1 MDSILLGLA
10 HSRYYCVEPSAFAVF
25 RSQLMAFLGSREA
38 VRIDR
43 TAATGVMAA
52 VKNGKSLLSAAD
64 LMRFRTYD
72 DFDDDDEDEGELAYE
87 QTGEQSF
94 VHIIRLTGPMTRGG
108 GACSYGSIEM
118 RDRLIQVADKEG
130 VIGHIIYCRT
140 PGGDA
145 NTLLDFRKAIDY
157 IHSKGQKIYMF
168 CDGTVASGGAFLSAM
183 CDGVYAYNEEDQ
195 IGSLGMYAA
204 FFTLAHGAQNAI
216 TQETY
221 CECYADRSTDKNLWY
236 RKAAEGDTKLLEE
249 DLRNHLGELLTNLH
263 NDRPSITEDQMTG
276 KMYRM
281 KDVVGTLI
289 DGICTL
295 PELVEKVASD
305 YYNSTENMDNHEENQ
320 TKSLTDMKEYK
331 ELARM
336 AGYEPEQTISADK
349 EGMVSLQAQEADA
362 IEDAI
367 AAKIQQVES
376 LTEENAR
383 MKEQLEAQIAAVDAL
398 KTEVESQ
405 KAEVK
410 RLTQELEDAKA
421 GLESTAEQAKQ
432 DQEALMASA
441 DAVKAEMDKAFA
453 DLKEAKEVLEAQMKA
468 DAEKAAAEL
477 AKMAQT
483 IADLNVKL
491 EEAESGENTKVVA
504 GASPATNGASPA
516 VQMGDMPG
524 WNPGLTPSENAQ
536 AMQDYLDGLK
546 RR

>member
-38 VRIDR
+38 VRMER
-43 TAATGVMAA
+43 TPATGVMAA
-52 VKNGKSLLSAAD
+52 VKDGRLLLSAAD

-72 DFDDDDEDEGELAYE
+72 DTDDEDDEDGDSYN
-87 QTGEQSF
+87 QTTSDSI
-94 VHIIRLTGPMTRGG
+94 VHIMRLTGPMTRGG
-108 GACSYGSIEM
+108 GACSYGSIEL
-118 RDRLIQVADKEG
+118 RDRLIQMADKEG

-236 RKAAEGDTKLLEE
+236 RKAAEGDTELLEE

-295 PELVEKVASD
+295 PELVEKVAAD
-305 YYNSTENMDNHEENQ
+305 YHNSTQNMADDEENQ

-362 IEDAI
+362 IESAI
-367 AAKIQQVES
+367 SAKIQLVNS

-383 MKEQLEAQIAAVDAL
+383 MKEQLEAQNATADAL
-398 KTEVESQ
+398 KAEVE
-405 KAEVK
+405 
-410 RLTQELEDAKA
+410 RLTQELEEAKD
-421 GLESTAEQAKQ
+421 GLESTVEQAKQ
-432 DQEALMASA
+432 DQEALTASA
-441 DAVKAEMDKAFA
+441 DAVKAEMDKVLA
-453 DLKEAKEVLEAQMKA
+453 DLKEAKEALEAQMKA
-468 DAEKAAAEL
+468 DAEKAAAEM

-504 GASPATNGASPA
+504 GESPATNGASPA

-524 WNPGLTPSENAQ
+524 WNPSLTPSENAQ

>member
-25 RSQLMAFLGSREA
+25 RSQLMAFLGSRDA
-38 VRIDR
+38 VRMDR
-43 TAATGVMAA
+43 TPATGVMAT
-52 VKNGKSLLSAAD
+52 VKDGKLMQSAAD
-64 LMRFRTYD
+64 LMHFHTYDDTDDD
-72 DFDDDDEDEGELAYE
+72 DFDDDYEDNLES
-87 QTGEQSF
+87 EQSF
-94 VHIIRLTGPMTRGG
+94 VHIIRLTGPMIRGG

-118 RDRLIQVADKEG
+118 RDRLIQMADKKG

-157 IHSKGQKIYMF
+157 IHSKDQKIYMF

-183 CDGVYAYNEEDQ
+183 CDGVYAYNGEDQ

-263 NDRPSITEDQMTG
+263 NDRPSITEDQMSG

-295 PELVEKVASD
+295 PELVEKVAAD
-305 YYNSTENMDNHEENQ
+305 YHNSTQNMADDEENQ

-362 IEDAI
+362 IESAI
-367 AAKIQQVES
+367 SAKIQLVNS

-383 MKEQLEAQIAAVDAL
+383 MKEQLEAQNATADAL
-398 KTEVESQ
+398 KAEVE
-405 KAEVK
+405 
-410 RLTQELEDAKA
+410 RLTQELEEAKA
-421 GLESTAEQAKQ
+421 GLESTVEQAKQ
-432 DQEALMASA
+432 DQEALTASA
-441 DAVKAEMDKAFA
+441 DAVKAEMDKVLA
-453 DLKEAKEVLEAQMKA
+453 DLKEAKDALEAQMKA
-468 DAEKAAAEL
+468 DAEKAAAEM

-524 WNPGLTPSENAQ
+524 WNPSLTPSENAQ

>member
-25 RSQLMAFLGSREA
+25 RSQLMAFLGSRDA
-38 VRIDR
+38 VRMDR
-43 TAATGVMAA
+43 TPATGVMAT
-52 VKNGKSLLSAAD
+52 VKDGKLMQSAAD
-64 LMRFRTYD
+64 LMHFHTYDDTDDD
-72 DFDDDDEDEGELAYE
+72 DFDDDYEDNLESE
-87 QTGEQSF
+87 QPF

-118 RDRLIQVADKEG
+118 RDRLIQMADIKG

-157 IHSKGQKIYMF
+157 IHSKDQKIYMF

-183 CDGVYAYNEEDQ
+183 CDGVYAYNGEDQ

-263 NDRPSITEDQMTG
+263 NDRPSITEDQMSG

-295 PELVEKVASD
+295 PELVEKVAAD
-305 YYNSTENMDNHEENQ
+305 YHNSTQNMADDEENQ

-362 IEDAI
+362 IESAI
-367 AAKIQQVES
+367 SAKIQLVNS

-383 MKEQLEAQIAAVDAL
+383 MKEQLEAQNATADAL
-398 KTEVESQ
+398 KAEVE
-405 KAEVK
+405 
-410 RLTQELEDAKA
+410 RLTQELEEAKA
-421 GLESTAEQAKQ
+421 GLESTVEQAKQ
-432 DQEALMASA
+432 DQEALTASA
-441 DAVKAEMDKAFA
+441 DAVKAEMDKVLA
-453 DLKEAKEVLEAQMKA
+453 DLKEAKDALEAQMKA
-468 DAEKAAAEL
+468 DAEKAAAEM

-524 WNPGLTPSENAQ
+524 WNPSLTPSENAQ
-536 AMQDYLDGLK
+536 AMQDYLDGL
-546 RR
+546 RRR

>member
-25 RSQLMAFLGSREA
+25 RSQLMAFLGSRDA
-38 VRIDR
+38 VRMDR
-43 TAATGVMAA
+43 TPATGVMAA
-52 VKNGKSLLSAAD
+52 VKDGRSLLSAAD

-72 DFDDDDEDEGELAYE
+72 DTDDEDDEDGDSYN
-87 QTGEQSF
+87 QTTSDSI
-94 VHIIRLTGPMTRGG
+94 VHIMRLTGPMTRGG
-108 GACSYGSIEM
+108 GACSYGSIEL
-118 RDRLIQVADKEG
+118 RDRLIQMADKEG

-236 RKAAEGDTKLLEE
+236 RKAAEGDTELLEE

-295 PELVEKVASD
+295 PELVEKVAAD
-305 YYNSTENMDNHEENQ
+305 YHNSTQNMADDEENQ

-362 IEDAI
+362 IESAI
-367 AAKIQQVES
+367 SAKIQLVNS

-383 MKEQLEAQIAAVDAL
+383 MKEQLEAQNATADAL
-398 KTEVESQ
+398 KAEVE
-405 KAEVK
+405 
-410 RLTQELEDAKA
+410 RLTQELEEAKA
-421 GLESTAEQAKQ
+421 GLESTVEQAKQ
-432 DQEALMASA
+432 DQEALTASA
-441 DAVKAEMDKAFA
+441 DAVKAEMDKVLA
-453 DLKEAKEVLEAQMKA
+453 DLKEAKDALEAQMKA
-468 DAEKAAAEL
+468 DAEKAAAEM

-524 WNPGLTPSENAQ
+524 WNPSLTPSENAQ

>member
-25 RSQLMAFLGSREA
+25 RSQLMAFLGSRDA
-38 VRIDR
+38 VRMDR
-43 TAATGVMAA
+43 TPATGVMAT
-52 VKNGKSLLSAAD
+52 VKDGKLMQSAAD
-64 LMRFRTYD
+64 LMHFHTYDDTDDD
-72 DFDDDDEDEGELAYE
+72 DFDDDYEDNLESE
-87 QTGEQSF
+87 QPF

-118 RDRLIQVADKEG
+118 RDRLIQMADKKG

-157 IHSKGQKIYMF
+157 IHSKDQKIYMF

-183 CDGVYAYNEEDQ
+183 CDGVYAYNGEDQ

-263 NDRPSITEDQMTG
+263 NDRPSITEDQMSG

-295 PELVEKVASD
+295 PELVEKVAAD
-305 YYNSTENMDNHEENQ
+305 YHNSTQNMADDEENQ

-362 IEDAI
+362 IESAI
-367 AAKIQQVES
+367 SAKIQLVNS

-383 MKEQLEAQIAAVDAL
+383 MKEQLEAQNATADAL
-398 KTEVESQ
+398 KAEVE
-405 KAEVK
+405 
-410 RLTQELEDAKA
+410 RLTQELEEAKA
-421 GLESTAEQAKQ
+421 GLESTVEQAKH
-432 DQEALMASA
+432 DQEALTASA
-441 DAVKAEMDKAFA
+441 DAVKAEMDKVLA
-453 DLKEAKEVLEAQMKA
+453 DLKEAKDALEAQMKA
-468 DAEKAAAEL
+468 DAEKAAAEM

-524 WNPGLTPSENAQ
+524 WNPSLTPSENAQ
-536 AMQDYLDGLK
+536 AMQDYLDGL
-546 RR
+546 RRR

>member
-38 VRIDR
+38 VRMER
-43 TAATGVMAA
+43 TPATGVMAA
-52 VKNGKSLLSAAD
+52 VKDGRSLLSAAD

-72 DFDDDDEDEGELAYE
+72 DTDDEDDEDGDSYN
-87 QTGEQSF
+87 QTTSDSI
-94 VHIIRLTGPMTRGG
+94 VHIMRLTGPMTRGG
-108 GACSYGSIEM
+108 GACSYGSIEL
-118 RDRLIQVADKEG
+118 RDRLIQMADKEG

-236 RKAAEGDTKLLEE
+236 RKAAEGDTELLEE

-295 PELVEKVASD
+295 PELVEKVAAD
-305 YYNSTENMDNHEENQ
+305 YHNSTQNMADDEENQ

-362 IEDAI
+362 IESAI
-367 AAKIQQVES
+367 SAKIQLVNS

-383 MKEQLEAQIAAVDAL
+383 MKEQLEAQNATADAL
-398 KTEVESQ
+398 KAEVE
-405 KAEVK
+405 
-410 RLTQELEDAKA
+410 RLTQELEEAKD
-421 GLESTAEQAKQ
+421 GLESTVEQAKQ
-432 DQEALMASA
+432 DQEALTASA
-441 DAVKAEMDKAFA
+441 DVVKAEMDKVLA
-453 DLKEAKEVLEAQMKA
+453 DLKEAKDALEAQMKA
-468 DAEKAAAEL
+468 DAEKAAAEM

-524 WNPGLTPSENAQ
+524 WNPSLTPSENAQ
-536 AMQDYLDGLK
+536 AMQDYLDGL
-546 RR
+546 RRR

>member
-10 HSRYYCVEPSAFAVF
+10 HSRYYCIEPSAFAVF
-25 RSQLMAFLGSREA
+25 RSQLMAFLGSRDA
-38 VRIDR
+38 VRMDR
-43 TAATGVMAA
+43 TPATGVMAT
-52 VKNGKSLLSAAD
+52 VKDGKLMQSAAD
-64 LMRFRTYD
+64 LMHFHTYDDTDDD
-72 DFDDDDEDEGELAYE
+72 DFDDDYEDNLES
-87 QTGEQSF
+87 EQSF

-108 GACSYGSIEM
+108 GACSYGSIEL
-118 RDRLIQVADKEG
+118 RDRLIQMADKEG

-263 NDRPSITEDQMTG
+263 NDRPSITEDQMSG

-295 PELVEKVASD
+295 PELVEKVAAD
-305 YYNSTENMDNHEENQ
+305 YHNSTQNMADDEENQ

-362 IEDAI
+362 IESAI
-367 AAKIQQVES
+367 SAKIQLVNS

-383 MKEQLEAQIAAVDAL
+383 MKEQLEAQNATADAL
-398 KTEVESQ
+398 KAEVE
-405 KAEVK
+405 
-410 RLTQELEDAKA
+410 RLTQELEEAKA
-421 GLESTAEQAKQ
+421 GLESTVEQAKQ
-432 DQEALMASA
+432 DQEALTASA
-441 DAVKAEMDKAFA
+441 DAVKAEMDKVLA
-453 DLKEAKEVLEAQMKA
+453 DLKEAKDALEAQMKA
-468 DAEKAAAEL
+468 DAEKAAAEM

-524 WNPGLTPSENAQ
+524 WNPSLTPSENAQ
-536 AMQDYLDGLK
+536 AMQDYLDGL
-546 RR
+546 RRR

>member
-10 HSRYYCVEPSAFAVF
+10 HSRYYCIEPSAFAVF

-38 VRIDR
+38 VRMER
-43 TAATGVMAA
+43 TPATGVMAT
-52 VKNGKSLLSAAD
+52 VKDGKLMQSAAD
-64 LMRFRTYD
+64 LMHFRTYDNTDDD
-72 DFDDDDEDEGELAYE
+72 DFDDDYEDNLES
-87 QTGEQSF
+87 EQSF

-118 RDRLIQVADKEG
+118 RDRLIQMADKKG

-157 IHSKGQKIYMF
+157 IHSKDQKIYMF
-168 CDGTVASGGAFLSAM
+168 CDGTVASGGAFLSAL
-183 CDGVYAYNEEDQ
+183 CDGVYAYNGEDQ

-263 NDRPSITEDQMTG
+263 NDRPSITEDQMSG

-295 PELVEKVASD
+295 PELVEKVAAD
-305 YYNSTENMDNHEENQ
+305 YHNSTQNMADDEENQ

-362 IEDAI
+362 IESAI
-367 AAKIQQVES
+367 SAKIQLVNS

-383 MKEQLEAQIAAVDAL
+383 MKEQLEAQNATADAL
-398 KTEVESQ
+398 KAEVE
-405 KAEVK
+405 
-410 RLTQELEDAKA
+410 RLTQELEEAKA
-421 GLESTAEQAKQ
+421 GLESTVEQAKQ
-432 DQEALMASA
+432 DQEALTASA
-441 DAVKAEMDKAFA
+441 DAVKAEMDKVLA
-453 DLKEAKEVLEAQMKA
+453 DLKEAKDALEAQTKA
-468 DAEKAAAEL
+468 DAEKAAAEM

-524 WNPGLTPSENAQ
+524 WNPSLTPSENAQ
-536 AMQDYLDGLK
+536 AMQDYLDGL
-546 RR
+546 RRR

>member
-38 VRIDR
+38 VRMER
-43 TAATGVMAA
+43 TPATGVMAA
-52 VKNGKSLLSAAD
+52 VKDGRSLLSAAD

-72 DFDDDDEDEGELAYE
+72 DTDDEDDEDGDSYN
-87 QTGEQSF
+87 QTTSDSI
-94 VHIIRLTGPMTRGG
+94 VHIMRLTGPMTRGG
-108 GACSYGSIEM
+108 GACSYGSIEL
-118 RDRLIQVADKEG
+118 RDRLIQMADKEG

-236 RKAAEGDTKLLEE
+236 RKAAEGDTELLEE

-295 PELVEKVASD
+295 PELVEKVAAD
-305 YYNSTENMDNHEENQ
+305 YHNSTQNMADDEENQ

-362 IEDAI
+362 IESAI
-367 AAKIQQVES
+367 SAKIQLVNS

-383 MKEQLEAQIAAVDAL
+383 MKEQLEAQNATADAL
-398 KTEVESQ
+398 KAEVE
-405 KAEVK
+405 
-410 RLTQELEDAKA
+410 RLTQELEEAKA

-432 DQEALMASA
+432 DQEALIAST
-441 DAVKAEMDKAFA
+441 DAVKAEMDKALA
-453 DLKEAKEVLEAQMKA
+453 DLKEAKEALEAQMKA
-468 DAEKAAAEL
+468 DAEKAAAEM

-504 GASPATNGASPA
+504 GESPATNGASPA

-524 WNPGLTPSENAQ
+524 WNPSLTPSENAQ

>member
-25 RSQLMAFLGSREA
+25 RSQLMAFLGSRDA
-38 VRIDR
+38 VRMDR
-43 TAATGVMAA
+43 TPATGVMAT
-52 VKNGKSLLSAAD
+52 VKDGKLMQSAAD
-64 LMRFRTYD
+64 LMHFHTYDDTDDD
-72 DFDDDDEDEGELAYE
+72 DFDDDYEDNLES
-87 QTGEQSF
+87 EQSF

-108 GACSYGSIEM
+108 GACSYGSIEL
-118 RDRLIQVADKEG
+118 RDRLIQMADKEG

-236 RKAAEGDTKLLEE
+236 RKAAEGDTELLEE

-295 PELVEKVASD
+295 PELVEKVAAD
-305 YYNSTENMDNHEENQ
+305 YHNSTQNMADDEENQ

-362 IEDAI
+362 IESAI
-367 AAKIQQVES
+367 SAKIQLVNS

-383 MKEQLEAQIAAVDAL
+383 MKEQLEAQNATADAL
-398 KTEVESQ
+398 KAEVE
-405 KAEVK
+405 
-410 RLTQELEDAKA
+410 RLTQELEEAKA
-421 GLESTAEQAKQ
+421 GLESTVEQAKQ
-432 DQEALMASA
+432 DQEALTASA
-441 DAVKAEMDKAFA
+441 DAVKAEMDKVLA
-453 DLKEAKEVLEAQMKA
+453 DLKEAKDALEAQMKA
-468 DAEKAAAEL
+468 DAEKAAAEM

-524 WNPGLTPSENAQ
+524 WNPSLTPSENAQ
-536 AMQDYLDGLK
+536 AMQDYLDGL
-546 RR
+546 RRR

>member
-25 RSQLMAFLGSREA
+25 RSQLMAFLGSRDA
-38 VRIDR
+38 VRMDR
-43 TAATGVMAA
+43 TPATGVMAT
-52 VKNGKSLLSAAD
+52 VKDGKLMQSAAD
-64 LMRFRTYD
+64 LMHFHTYDDTDDD
-72 DFDDDDEDEGELAYE
+72 DFDDDYEDNLESE
-87 QTGEQSF
+87 QPF

-118 RDRLIQVADKEG
+118 RDRLIQMADKKG

-157 IHSKGQKIYMF
+157 IHSKDQKIYMF

-183 CDGVYAYNEEDQ
+183 CDGVYAYNGEDQ

-263 NDRPSITEDQMTG
+263 NDRPSITEDQMSG

-295 PELVEKVASD
+295 PELVEKVAAD
-305 YYNSTENMDNHEENQ
+305 YHNSTQNMADDEENQ

-362 IEDAI
+362 IESAI
-367 AAKIQQVES
+367 SAKIQLVNS

-383 MKEQLEAQIAAVDAL
+383 MKEQLEAQNATADAL
-398 KTEVESQ
+398 KAEVEL
-405 KAEVK
+405 
-410 RLTQELEDAKA
+410 LTQELEEAKA
-421 GLESTAEQAKQ
+421 GLESTVEQAKQ
-432 DQEALMASA
+432 DQEALTASA
-441 DAVKAEMDKAFA
+441 DAVKAEMDKVLA
-453 DLKEAKEVLEAQMKA
+453 DLKEAKDALEAQMKA
-468 DAEKAAAEL
+468 DAEKAAAEM

-524 WNPGLTPSENAQ
+524 WNPSLTPSENAQ
-536 AMQDYLDGLK
+536 AMQDYLDGL
-546 RR
+546 RRR

>member
-25 RSQLMAFLGSREA
+25 RSQLMAFLGSRDA
-38 VRIDR
+38 VRMDR
-43 TAATGVMAA
+43 TPATGVMAT
-52 VKNGKSLLSAAD
+52 VKDGKLMQSAAD
-64 LMRFRTYD
+64 LMHFHTYDDTDDD
-72 DFDDDDEDEGELAYE
+72 DFDDDYEDNLES
-87 QTGEQSF
+87 EQSF

-118 RDRLIQVADKEG
+118 RDRLIQMADKKG

-157 IHSKGQKIYMF
+157 IHSKDQKIYMF
-168 CDGTVASGGAFLSAM
+168 CDGTVASGGAFLSAL
-183 CDGVYAYNEEDQ
+183 CDGVYAYNGEDQ

-249 DLRNHLGELLTNLH
+249 DLRNHLDELLTNLH

-281 KDVVGTLI
+281 KDVVDTLI

-295 PELVEKVASD
+295 PELVEKVAAD
-305 YYNSTENMDNHEENQ
+305 YHNSTQNMADDEENQ

-362 IEDAI
+362 IESAI
-367 AAKIQQVES
+367 SAKIQLVNS

-383 MKEQLEAQIAAVDAL
+383 MKEQLEAQNATADAL
-398 KTEVESQ
+398 KAEVE
-405 KAEVK
+405 
-410 RLTQELEDAKA
+410 RLTQELEEAKA
-421 GLESTAEQAKQ
+421 GLESTVEQAKQ
-432 DQEALMASA
+432 DQEALTASA
-441 DAVKAEMDKAFA
+441 DAVKAEMDKVLA
-453 DLKEAKEVLEAQMKA
+453 DLKEAKDAMEAQMKA
-468 DAEKAAAEL
+468 DAEKAAAEM

-524 WNPGLTPSENAQ
+524 WNPSLTPSENAQ
-536 AMQDYLDGLK
+536 AMQDYLDGL
-546 RR
+546 RRR

>member
-25 RSQLMAFLGSREA
+25 RSQLMAFLGSRDA
-38 VRIDR
+38 VRMDR
-43 TAATGVMAA
+43 TPATGVMAT
-52 VKNGKSLLSAAD
+52 VKDGKLMQSAAD
-64 LMRFRTYD
+64 LMHFHTYDDTDDD
-72 DFDDDDEDEGELAYE
+72 DFDDDYEDNLES
-87 QTGEQSF
+87 EQSF

-108 GACSYGSIEM
+108 GACSYGSIEL
-118 RDRLIQVADKEG
+118 RDRLIQMADKEG

-295 PELVEKVASD
+295 PELVEKVAAD
-305 YYNSTENMDNHEENQ
+305 YHNSTQNMADDEENQ

-362 IEDAI
+362 IESAI
-367 AAKIQQVES
+367 SAKIQLVNS

-383 MKEQLEAQIAAVDAL
+383 MKEQLEAQNATADAL
-398 KTEVESQ
+398 KAEVE
-405 KAEVK
+405 
-410 RLTQELEDAKA
+410 RLTQELEEAKA
-421 GLESTAEQAKQ
+421 GLESTVEQAKQ
-432 DQEALMASA
+432 DQEALTASA
-441 DAVKAEMDKAFA
+441 DAVKAEMDKVLA
-453 DLKEAKEVLEAQMKA
+453 DLKEAKDALEAQMKA
-468 DAEKAAAEL
+468 DVEKAAAEM

-524 WNPGLTPSENAQ
+524 WNPSLTPSENAQ
-536 AMQDYLDGLK
+536 AMQDYLDGL
-546 RR
+546 RRR

>member
-25 RSQLMAFLGSREA
+25 RSQLMAFLGSRDA
-38 VRIDR
+38 VRMDR
-43 TAATGVMAA
+43 TPATGVMAT
-52 VKNGKSLLSAAD
+52 VKDGKLMQSAAD
-64 LMRFRTYD
+64 LMHFHTYDDTDDD
-72 DFDDDDEDEGELAYE
+72 DFDDDYEDNLESE
-87 QTGEQSF
+87 QPF

-118 RDRLIQVADKEG
+118 RDRLIQMADKKG

-157 IHSKGQKIYMF
+157 IHSKDQKIYMF

-183 CDGVYAYNEEDQ
+183 CDGVYAYNGEDQ

-263 NDRPSITEDQMTG
+263 NDRSSITEDQMSG

-295 PELVEKVASD
+295 PELVEKVAAD
-305 YYNSTENMDNHEENQ
+305 YHNSTQNMADDEENQ

-362 IEDAI
+362 IESAI
-367 AAKIQQVES
+367 SAKIQLVNS

-383 MKEQLEAQIAAVDAL
+383 MKEQLEAQNATADAL
-398 KTEVESQ
+398 KAEVEL
-405 KAEVK
+405 
-410 RLTQELEDAKA
+410 LTQELEEAKA
-421 GLESTAEQAKQ
+421 GLESTVEQAKQ
-432 DQEALMASA
+432 DQEALTASA
-441 DAVKAEMDKAFA
+441 DAVKAEMDKVLA
-453 DLKEAKEVLEAQMKA
+453 DLKEAKDALEAQMKA
-468 DAEKAAAEL
+468 DAEKAAAEM

-524 WNPGLTPSENAQ
+524 WNPSLTPSENAQ
-536 AMQDYLDGLK
+536 AMQDYLDGL
-546 RR
+546 RRR